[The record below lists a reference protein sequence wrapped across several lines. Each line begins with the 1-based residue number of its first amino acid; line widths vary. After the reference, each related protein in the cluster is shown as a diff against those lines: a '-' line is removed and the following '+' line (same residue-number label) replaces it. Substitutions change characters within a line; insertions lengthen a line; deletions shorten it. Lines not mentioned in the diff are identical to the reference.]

1 MQDSGA
7 FANFTEEQFQLD
19 QTTIKQVMSSI
30 DQLAPSDRDRK
41 LSQQSTK
48 ILNYF
53 TVQQLQEKF
62 GFVIITL
69 LKIKPTISKMILKIM
84 NE

>member
-7 FANFTEEQFQLD
+7 FSNFTEDQFQLD
-19 QTTIKQVMSSI
+19 QITIKQVMSSI

-41 LSQQSTK
+41 LSQQSIK

-69 LKIKPTISKMILKIM
+69 
-84 NE
+84 